1 MELSYLNARIRAWK
15 GRLLDRETYER
26 LINAR
31 DIHALINHLK
41 EGVYARDIEISAA
54 RYTGERDV
62 LEGALKGNLG
72 RTFKDLWDYAHDNA
86 RGLLRVI
93 FSVWEVYNLKTI
105 LRARHG
111 GIPPDESISVLMPA
125 GDMDEPALKELN
137 QQKDI
142 AGVAN
147 LLSTWGSPYAA
158 PIKAAIPKYIRE
170 RHLILVELSLDRFLH
185 SRCLSAAMAAS
196 GANRKIIE
204 EFVRERI
211 DGINISMLLKQS
223 RDEAMPVSIGEYFL
237 EGGKW
242 IDKAMFLKVAMVR
255 DGGEFLRALA
265 DAVRDRRWRDAVSS
279 AEHESAFF
287 LEEQIEDLS
296 RQNLCR
302 LAIIEP
308 LSIALAI
315 CFVYTKIR
323 EIKNL
328 RLIARAKVFNMP
340 AIDVKRFLILG

>member
-1 MELSYLNARIRAWK
+1 MELSYLNARIKAWK

-54 RYTGERDV
+54 RYTGERDI
-62 LEGALKGNLG
+62 LEGALKGNLI
-72 RTFKDLWDYAHDNA
+72 RTFKDLRDYAHDNA

-142 AGVAN
+142 SGVAN

-170 RHLILVELSLDRFLH
+170 RHLILIELSLDRFLQG
-185 SRCLSAAMAAS
+185 RCLSAAMAAS

-211 DGINISMLLKQS
+211 DGINISMLLKQL
-223 RDEAMPVSIGEYFL
+223 RDEAMPVGIGEYFL
-237 EGGKW
+237 EGGEW
-242 IDKAMFLKVAMVR
+242 IDKGRFLKIAMIR

-265 DAVRDRRWRDAVSS
+265 DAVGDRRWRDAVSS
-279 AEHESAFF
+279 AEHENVFF

-296 RQNLCR
+296 RRNLCR

-328 RLIARAKVFNMP
+328 RLIVRAKVFNMP
-340 AIDVKRFLILG
+340 AIDVKRFIL

>member
-1 MELSYLNARIRAWK
+1 MELSYLNARIKAWK

-26 LINAR
+26 LINAK

-54 RYTGERDV
+54 RYTGERDI
-62 LEGALKGNLG
+62 LEGALKGNLI
-72 RTFKDLWDYAHDNA
+72 RTFKDLRDYAHDNA

-170 RHLILVELSLDRFLH
+170 RHLILIELSLDRFLQG
-185 SRCLSAAMAAS
+185 RCLSAAMAAS

-211 DGINISMLLKQS
+211 DGINVSMLLKQS
-223 RDEAMPVSIGEYFL
+223 RDESMPVGIGEYFL
-237 EGGKW
+237 EGGEW
-242 IDKAMFLKVAMVR
+242 IDKGRFLKIAMIR

-265 DAVRDRRWRDAVSS
+265 DAVGDRRWRDAVSS
-279 AEHESAFF
+279 AEHENVFF

-296 RQNLCR
+296 RRNLCR

-328 RLIARAKVFNMP
+328 RLIVRAKVFNMP
-340 AIDVKRFLILG
+340 AIDVKRFIL

>member
-1 MELSYLNARIRAWK
+1 MELSYLNARIKAWK

-26 LINAR
+26 LINAK

-54 RYTGERDV
+54 RYTGERDI
-62 LEGALKGNLG
+62 LEGALKGNLI
-72 RTFKDLWDYAHDNA
+72 RTFKDLRDYAHDNA

-142 AGVAN
+142 SGVAN

-170 RHLILVELSLDRFLH
+170 RHLILIELSLDRFLQG
-185 SRCLSAAMAAS
+185 RCLSAAMAAR

-211 DGINISMLLKQS
+211 DGINISMLLKQL
-223 RDEAMPVSIGEYFL
+223 RDEAMPVGIGEYFL
-237 EGGKW
+237 EGGEW
-242 IDKAMFLKVAMVR
+242 IDKGRFLKIAMIR

-265 DAVRDRRWRDAVSS
+265 DAVGDRRWRDAVSS
-279 AEHESAFF
+279 AEHENVFF

-296 RQNLCR
+296 RRNLCR

-328 RLIARAKVFNMP
+328 RLIVRAKVFNMP
-340 AIDVKRFLILG
+340 AIDVKRFIL

>member
-111 GIPPDESISVLMPA
+111 GIPPDDSISVLMPA

-142 AGVAN
+142 SGVAN

-170 RHLILVELSLDRFLH
+170 RHLILIELSLDRFLQG
-185 SRCLSAAMAAS
+185 RCLSAAMAAS

-211 DGINISMLLKQS
+211 DGINISMLLKQL
-223 RDEAMPVSIGEYFL
+223 RDEAMPVGIGEYFL
-237 EGGKW
+237 EGGEW
-242 IDKAMFLKVAMVR
+242 IDKGRFLKIAMIR

-265 DAVRDRRWRDAVSS
+265 DAVGDRRWRDAVSS
-279 AEHESAFF
+279 AEHENVFF

-296 RQNLCR
+296 RRNLCR

-328 RLIARAKVFNMP
+328 RLIVRAKVFNMP
-340 AIDVKRFLILG
+340 AIDVKRFIL

>member
-1 MELSYLNARIRAWK
+1 MELSYLNARIKAWK

-26 LINAR
+26 LINAK

-54 RYTGERDV
+54 RYTGERDI
-62 LEGALKGNLG
+62 LEGALKGNLI
-72 RTFKDLWDYAHDNA
+72 RTFKDLRDYAHDNA

-142 AGVAN
+142 SGVAN

-170 RHLILVELSLDRFLH
+170 RHLILIELSLDRFLQG
-185 SRCLSAAMAAS
+185 RCLSAAMAAS

-211 DGINISMLLKQS
+211 DGINISMLLKQL
-223 RDEAMPVSIGEYFL
+223 RDEAMPVGIGEYFL
-237 EGGKW
+237 EGGEW
-242 IDKAMFLKVAMVR
+242 IDKGRFLKIAMIR

-265 DAVRDRRWRDAVSS
+265 DAVGDRRWRDAVSS
-279 AEHESAFF
+279 AEHENVFF

-296 RQNLCR
+296 RRNLCR

-328 RLIARAKVFNMP
+328 RLIVRAKVFNMP
-340 AIDVKRFLILG
+340 AIDVKRFIL

>member
-54 RYTGERDV
+54 RYTGERDI
-62 LEGALKGNLG
+62 LEGALKGNLI
-72 RTFKDLWDYAHDNA
+72 RTFKDLRDYAHDNA

-170 RHLILVELSLDRFLH
+170 RHLILIELSLDRFLQG
-185 SRCLSAAMAAS
+185 RCLSAAMAAS

-211 DGINISMLLKQS
+211 DGINISMLLKQL
-223 RDEAMPVSIGEYFL
+223 RDEAMPVGIGEYFL
-237 EGGKW
+237 EGGEW
-242 IDKAMFLKVAMVR
+242 IDKGRFLKIAMIR

-265 DAVRDRRWRDAVSS
+265 DAVGDRRWRDAVSS
-279 AEHESAFF
+279 AEHENVFF

-296 RQNLCR
+296 RRNLCR

-328 RLIARAKVFNMP
+328 RLIVRAKVFNMP
-340 AIDVKRFLILG
+340 AIDVKRFIL